1 MSENNRKDF
10 KSNDICDEFYADAPG
25 LDPDLEWNE
34 EKDYLDKDVEQKL
47 SNIEELW
54 DTLYLADELFFE
66 QGKYEEAEELYKKIA
81 GDQDATGGDA
91 NAHYGYLLDKMGR
104 YAEAFDCFARVLYG
118 YADTSP
124 RDGVAEFLCMSIL
137 NEDSPYWRC
146 CYDTDMFLRYY
157 LESCDCTGK
166 KPDIEKILLNRL
178 ESEKKGCR
186 RDARNKLVQI
196 YGTGKYI
203 FNDCQ
208 TAVDVEGFPNMERL
222 GDFVADNIEHES
234 DVNDIILAI
243 CYDPENVDEASAKA
257 LETALVA
264 IEYEEAQTAANDVLL
279 HLYLAGV
286 VFSFYHECWIE
297 IPYLKDMR
305 KAATVLLNMDAESAI
320 NSLLDYG
327 NETVTELLE
336 EAYTM
341 DSENS
346 EVALQL
352 LLTLLLSV
360 EVDRFVELI
369 GEISD
374 VCANGLIYLWGD
386 EELFR
391 ERLYDDDKFE
401 EYYLALLDFLCKH
414 DPENGYCDITKK
426 FLLSIY
432 QFGTY
437 KRYSIQSYV
446 SEFKNVE
453 KVEKSEF
460 KNVEKAE
467 AFAKKYGMELLD
479 EPFEYLG

>member
-1 MSENNRKDF
+1 MSDTKKMIADDRDF
-10 KSNDICDEFYADAPG
+10 Y
-25 LDPDLEWNE
+25 
-34 EKDYLDKDVEQKL
+34 
-47 SNIEELW
+47 W
-54 DTLYLADELFFE
+54 DTLYLADELSE

-81 GDQDATGGDA
+81 GDQDATGDA
-91 NAHYGYLLDKMGR
+91 NAHYGYLLDKLGR
-104 YAEAFDCFARVLYG
+104 YGEAYNCFARVLYG

-124 RDGVAEFLCMSIL
+124 REGVVCFLGESCYD
-137 NEDSPYWRC
+137 EDSPYWRWC
-146 CYDTDMFLRYY
+146 DDTDMFLRGY

-178 ESEKKGCR
+178 ESEKKSCR
-186 RDARNKLVQI
+186 RGAIDKLVQI

-203 FNDCQ
+203 FYSFNGGE
-208 TAVDVEGFPNMERL
+208 TAVDIEGFPNTERL

-279 HLYLAGV
+279 HLYLAGL

-305 KAATVLLNMDAESAI
+305 KAATVLLYMDVESTI

-327 NETVTELLE
+327 NEPVTELLE

-341 DSENS
+341 DSENP

-352 LLTLLLSV
+352 LLFV

-374 VCANGLIYLWGD
+374 FCANGLISLRGD

-391 ERLYDDDKFE
+391 ERLYDDYDEIE

-414 DPENGYCDITKK
+414 DPESGYCDITKK
-426 FLLSIY
+426 LLLSIY

-437 KRYSIQSYV
+437 KSYSIQMYV
-446 SEFKNVE
+446 SE
-453 KVEKSEF
+453 S

>member
-1 MSENNRKDF
+1 MSDTKKMITDDRDF
-10 KSNDICDEFYADAPG
+10 I
-25 LDPDLEWNE
+25 
-34 EKDYLDKDVEQKL
+34 
-47 SNIEELW
+47 W
-54 DTLYLADELFFE
+54 DTLYLADELSE

-81 GDQDATGGDA
+81 GDQDATGDA

-124 RDGVAEFLCMSIL
+124 REGVVHFLSVSFL
-137 NEDSPYWRC
+137 NEDSYYWHW
-146 CYDTDMFLRYY
+146 YDDLDDSVRAY
-157 LESCDCTGK
+157 LEHCDSVGK
-166 KPDIEKILLNRL
+166 KPDIEKILLTCM
-178 ESEKKGCR
+178 ESEDIDRTYAPR
-186 RDARNKLVQI
+186 RNLIRL
-196 YGTGKYI
+196 YGIGKYV
-203 FNDCQ
+203 FREGES
-208 TAVDVEGFPNMERL
+208 VSFEGFPNVEKL
-222 GDFVADNIEHES
+222 KAFVADTIEDEG
-234 DVNDIILAI
+234 DVWDLIDAF
-243 CYDPENVDEASAKA
+243 CHDSQAVDETSAKA

-264 IEYEEAQTAANDVLL
+264 IESEAAQTAANDVLL

-305 KAATVLLNMDAESAI
+305 KAATVLLNMDVESTI

-327 NETVTELLE
+327 NEPVTELLE

-341 DSENS
+341 DSENP

-352 LLTLLLSV
+352 LLIV

-374 VCANGLIYLWGD
+374 VCANGLISLWGD

-391 ERLYDDDKFE
+391 ERLYGDDEFE

-414 DPENGYCDITKK
+414 DPESGYCDITKK
-426 FLLSIY
+426 LLLSIY

-437 KRYSIQSYV
+437 KCYSIQMYV
-446 SEFKNVE
+446 
-453 KVEKSEF
+453 SEF

>member
-1 MSENNRKDF
+1 MSDTKKMITDDRDF
-10 KSNDICDEFYADAPG
+10 Y
-25 LDPDLEWNE
+25 
-34 EKDYLDKDVEQKL
+34 
-47 SNIEELW
+47 W
-54 DTLYLADELFFE
+54 DTLYLADELSE

-81 GDQDATGGDA
+81 GDQDATGDA
-91 NAHYGYLLDKMGR
+91 NAHYGYLLDKLGR
-104 YAEAFDCFARVLYG
+104 YGEAYDCFARVLYG

-124 RDGVAEFLCMSIL
+124 RDGVADFLDMSLL
-137 NEDSPYWRC
+137 NEDSPYWRWC
-146 CYDTDMFLRYY
+146 DDADMFLRGY

-186 RDARNKLVQI
+186 CTAREKLVQI

-203 FNDCQ
+203 EYSFYGGK
-208 TAVDVEGFPNMERL
+208 TEVDVEGFPNMERL

-305 KAATVLLNMDAESAI
+305 KAATVLLYMDVESTI

-327 NETVTELLE
+327 NEPVAELLE

-341 DSENS
+341 DSEYP

-352 LLTLLLSV
+352 LLIV

-374 VCANGLIYLWGD
+374 FCANGLISLWGD
-386 EELFR
+386 ESLFR
-391 ERLYDDDKFE
+391 ERLYGDDEIE

-414 DPENGYCDITKK
+414 DPENEYCDITKK
-426 FLLSIY
+426 LLLSIY
-432 QFGTY
+432 QFGAY
-437 KRYSIQSYV
+437 KPDSSQMYV
-446 SEFKNVE
+446 P
-453 KVEKSEF
+453 EF

>member
-1 MSENNRKDF
+1 MKMSDKKDF

-47 SNIEELW
+47 SNIEQLFTDEGSDFYW
-54 DTLYLADELFFE
+54 DTLYLADELSE

-81 GDQDATGGDA
+81 GDQDVTGDA

-124 RDGVAEFLCMSIL
+124 SEAVAEFLCMSIL
-137 NEDSPYWRC
+137 NEDSPYWRWC
-146 CYDTDMFLRYY
+146 DDTDMFLRGY

-186 RDARNKLVQI
+186 FNAREKLVQI
-196 YGTGKYI
+196 YGTGKYL
-203 FNDCQ
+203 FNDGE
-208 TAVDVEGFPNMERL
+208 TAVDIEGFPNMERL
-222 GDFVADNIEHES
+222 GDFVNDNIEHES
-234 DVNDIILAI
+234 DVDDIIDAI

-264 IEYEEAQTAANDVLL
+264 IESEAAQTAANYVLL

-286 VFSFYHECWIE
+286 VCSFYHECWIE

-305 KAATVLLNMDAESAI
+305 KAATVLLYMDVESTI

-327 NETVTELLE
+327 NEPVAELLE

-341 DSENS
+341 DSEYP

-352 LLTLLLSV
+352 LLIV

-374 VCANGLIYLWGD
+374 FCANGLISLWGD

-391 ERLYDDDKFE
+391 ERLYGDDEFE

-414 DPENGYCDITKK
+414 DPESGYCDITKK
-426 FLLSIY
+426 LLLSIY

-437 KRYSIQSYV
+437 KRDSIQMYV
-446 SEFKNVE
+446 
-453 KVEKSEF
+453 SEF

>member
-1 MSENNRKDF
+1 MSDTKKMITDDRDF
-10 KSNDICDEFYADAPG
+10 Y
-25 LDPDLEWNE
+25 
-34 EKDYLDKDVEQKL
+34 
-47 SNIEELW
+47 W
-54 DTLYLADELFFE
+54 DTLNLADELSE
-66 QGKYEEAEELYKKIA
+66 EGKFEEAEELYKKIA
-81 GDQDATGGDA
+81 GDQDATGDA
-91 NAHYGYLLDKMGR
+91 NAHYGYLLDKLGK
-104 YAEAFDCFARVLYG
+104 YGEAYNCFARVLYE

-124 RDGVAEFLCMSIL
+124 RDGVADFLGMSFL
-137 NEDSPYWRC
+137 NEDSPYWRWC
-146 CYDTDMFLRYY
+146 DDTDMFLRGY
-157 LESCDCTGK
+157 LESCDCTDK

-186 RDARNKLVQI
+186 RDAIDKLVRI

-208 TAVDVEGFPNMERL
+208 TTVDVEGFPNMERL
-222 GDFVADNIEHES
+222 RGFVVDNIEHES
-234 DVNDIILAI
+234 DVDDIILAI
-243 CYDPENVDEASAKA
+243 CYDPENVDEATAKA
-257 LETALVA
+257 LETALVF
-264 IEYEEAQTAANDVLL
+264 IESEEAQTAANDVLL

-297 IPYLKDMR
+297 IPCLKDMR
-305 KAATVLLNMDAESAI
+305 KAAMVLLIMDVESAI

-327 NETVTELLE
+327 NEPVAELLE

-341 DSENS
+341 DSENP

-352 LLTLLLSV
+352 LLIV

-374 VCANGLIYLWGD
+374 VCANGLISLRGD
-386 EELFR
+386 EALFR
-391 ERLYDDDKFE
+391 ERLYGDDEIE

-414 DPENGYCDITKK
+414 DSESGYCDITKK
-426 FLLSIY
+426 ILLSIY

-437 KRYSIQSYV
+437 KSDWSQMDV
-446 SEFKNVE
+446 
-453 KVEKSEF
+453 SEF

>member
-1 MSENNRKDF
+1 MCDTKNFITDDGDF
-10 KSNDICDEFYADAPG
+10 Y
-25 LDPDLEWNE
+25 
-34 EKDYLDKDVEQKL
+34 
-47 SNIEELW
+47 W
-54 DTLYLADELFFE
+54 DTLNLADELYD

-81 GDQDATGGDA
+81 GDQDVTGDA

-104 YAEAFDCFARVLYG
+104 YAEAFDCFARVLYE

-124 RDGVAEFLCMSIL
+124 RDGVVHFLSVSFL
-137 NEDSPYWRC
+137 NEDSPYWRWC
-146 CYDTDMFLRYY
+146 DDTDMFLRYY
-157 LESCDCTGK
+157 LESCDCTDK
-166 KPDIEKILLNRL
+166 KSDIEKILLNRL
-178 ESEKKGCR
+178 ESERKSCR
-186 RDARNKLVQI
+186 CNAIEKLVQI

-203 FNDCQ
+203 EYIFNGGK
-208 TAVDVEGFPNMERL
+208 TEVDVEGFPNMERL
-222 GDFVADNIEHES
+222 GDFVADNIEHEH
-234 DVNDIILAI
+234 DVNKIILAI

-305 KAATVLLNMDAESAI
+305 KAATVLLNMDVESTV

-341 DSENS
+341 DSANP

-352 LLTLLLSV
+352 LLQLLLIV

-374 VCANGLIYLWGD
+374 FCANGLISLWGD

-391 ERLYDDDKFE
+391 ERLYDDYDEIE

-414 DPENGYCDITKK
+414 DPESGYCDITKK
-426 FLLSIY
+426 LLLSIY

-437 KRYSIQSYV
+437 KSYSIQMYV
-446 SEFKNVE
+446 SE
-453 KVEKSEF
+453 S

>member
-1 MSENNRKDF
+1 MSDTKKMITDDRDF
-10 KSNDICDEFYADAPG
+10 Y
-25 LDPDLEWNE
+25 
-34 EKDYLDKDVEQKL
+34 
-47 SNIEELW
+47 W
-54 DTLYLADELFFE
+54 DTLYLADELSE
-66 QGKYEEAEELYKKIA
+66 EGKFEEAEELYKKIA
-81 GDQDATGGDA
+81 GEGDKTGGDA

-124 RDGVAEFLCMSIL
+124 YEGVVCFLSESCYD
-137 NEDSPYWRC
+137 EDSPYWRWC
-146 CYDTDMFLRYY
+146 DDTDMFLRGY

-186 RDARNKLVQI
+186 RTARDKLIQI

-203 FNDCQ
+203 EYIFNGGKIE
-208 TAVDVEGFPNMERL
+208 VDVEGFPNMERL

-305 KAATVLLNMDAESAI
+305 KAATVLLYMDVESTI

-327 NETVTELLE
+327 DETVTELLE

-341 DSENS
+341 DSENP

-352 LLTLLLSV
+352 LLIV

-374 VCANGLIYLWGD
+374 VCANGLISLWGVED
-386 EELFR
+386 LFR
-391 ERLYDDDKFE
+391 EKLYDDDDEIE

-426 FLLSIY
+426 LLLSIY
-432 QFGTY
+432 QFGAY
-437 KRYSIQSYV
+437 KPDLSQMYV
-446 SEFKNVE
+446 L
-453 KVEKSEF
+453 EF

-467 AFAKKYGMELLD
+467 SFAQKYGMELLD

>member
-47 SNIEELW
+47 SNIEQLW
-54 DTLYLADELFFE
+54 DTLYLADELSE

-81 GDQDATGGDA
+81 GDQDVTGGDA

-124 RDGVAEFLCMSIL
+124 REGVAYFLGMSFL
-137 NEDSPYWRC
+137 NEDSPYWRWC
-146 CYDTDMFLRYY
+146 DDTDMFLRGY
-157 LESCDCTGK
+157 LESCDCTDK

-186 RDARNKLVQI
+186 RNARDKLVQI

-203 FNDCQ
+203 EYIFNGGK
-208 TAVDVEGFPNMERL
+208 TEVDVEGFPNMERL

-305 KAATVLLNMDAESAI
+305 KAATVLLNMDVESTI

-327 NETVTELLE
+327 NEPVAELLE

-341 DSENS
+341 DSEYP

-352 LLTLLLSV
+352 LLIV
-360 EVDRFVELI
+360 GVDSFVELI

-374 VCANGLIYLWGD
+374 VCANGLISLWGD

-391 ERLYDDDKFE
+391 ERLYDDYGFE

-426 FLLSIY
+426 TSFKHISIW
-432 QFGTY
+432 
-437 KRYSIQSYV
+437 
-446 SEFKNVE
+446 N
-453 KVEKSEF
+453 
-460 KNVEKAE
+460 
-467 AFAKKYGMELLD
+467 L
-479 EPFEYLG
+479 

>member
-1 MSENNRKDF
+1 MSDTKKMITDDIDF
-10 KSNDICDEFYADAPG
+10 I
-25 LDPDLEWNE
+25 L
-34 EKDYLDKDVEQKL
+34 
-47 SNIEELW
+47 
-54 DTLYLADELFFE
+54 DTLYLADELSE
-66 QGKYEEAEELYKKIA
+66 EGKFEEAEELYKKIA
-81 GDQDATGGDA
+81 GEGDKTGGDA

-124 RDGVAEFLCMSIL
+124 YEGVVCFLSESCYD
-137 NEDSPYWRC
+137 EDSPYWHWC
-146 CYDTDMFLRYY
+146 DDTDMFLRDY
-157 LESCDCTGK
+157 LECCDCTDK
-166 KPDIEKILLNRL
+166 KTDIEKILLNRL

-186 RDARNKLVQI
+186 CNAREKLVQI
-196 YGTGKYI
+196 YGTGKYL
-203 FNDCQ
+203 FNDGV
-208 TAVDVEGFPNMERL
+208 TAVDIEGFPNMERL
-222 GDFVADNIEHES
+222 GDFVNDNIEHES
-234 DVNDIILAI
+234 DVDNIIYAI

-264 IEYEEAQTAANDVLL
+264 IESDAAQTAANDVLL

-286 VFSFYHECWIE
+286 VFSFYHEYWIE

-305 KAATVLLNMDAESAI
+305 KAATVLLNMDVESTI

-327 NETVTELLE
+327 DETVTELLE

-341 DSENS
+341 DSENP

-352 LLTLLLSV
+352 LLIV

-374 VCANGLIYLWGD
+374 VCANGLISLWGD

-391 ERLYDDDKFE
+391 ERLYNDDDYEIE

-414 DPENGYCDITKK
+414 DPESGYCDITKK
-426 FLLSIY
+426 LLLSIY

-437 KRYSIQSYV
+437 KRDSIQMYV
-446 SEFKNVE
+446 
-453 KVEKSEF
+453 SEF

>member
-1 MSENNRKDF
+1 MSDTKKMITDDRDF
-10 KSNDICDEFYADAPG
+10 Y
-25 LDPDLEWNE
+25 
-34 EKDYLDKDVEQKL
+34 
-47 SNIEELW
+47 W
-54 DTLYLADELFFE
+54 DTLYLADELFE

-81 GDQDATGGDA
+81 GDQDATGDA
-91 NAHYGYLLDKMGR
+91 NAHYGYLLDKLGR
-104 YAEAFDCFARVLYG
+104 YGEAYNCFARVLYG

-124 RDGVAEFLCMSIL
+124 REGVVCFLGESCYD
-137 NEDSPYWRC
+137 EDSPYWRWC
-146 CYDTDMFLRYY
+146 DDTDMFLRGY
-157 LESCDCTGK
+157 LESCDCTDK

-186 RDARNKLVQI
+186 CDAREKLVQI

-208 TAVDVEGFPNMERL
+208 TAVDVEGFPNIERL

-264 IEYEEAQTAANDVLL
+264 IESEAAQIAANDALL

-297 IPYLKDMR
+297 IPCLKDMR
-305 KAATVLLNMDAESAI
+305 KAATVLLNMDVESTI

-327 NETVTELLE
+327 NEPVAELLE

-341 DSENS
+341 DSENP

-352 LLTLLLSV
+352 LLFV

-374 VCANGLIYLWGD
+374 FCANGLISLRGD

-391 ERLYDDDKFE
+391 ERLYDDDDYEME

-414 DPENGYCDITKK
+414 DPESGYCDITKK
-426 FLLSIY
+426 LLLSIY
-432 QFGTY
+432 QFATY
-437 KRYSIQSYV
+437 KSNSIQWYV
-446 SEFKNVE
+446 SE
-453 KVEKSEF
+453 S

>member
-1 MSENNRKDF
+1 MSDTKKMITDDRDF
-10 KSNDICDEFYADAPG
+10 Y
-25 LDPDLEWNE
+25 
-34 EKDYLDKDVEQKL
+34 
-47 SNIEELW
+47 W
-54 DTLYLADELFFE
+54 DTLNLADELFE

-81 GDQDATGGDA
+81 GDQDATGDA

-124 RDGVAEFLCMSIL
+124 RDGVAYFLGMSFL
-137 NEDSPYWRC
+137 NEDSPYWRWC
-146 CYDTDMFLRYY
+146 DDTDMFLRGY

-186 RDARNKLVQI
+186 FNAREKLVQI
-196 YGTGKYI
+196 YGTGKYL
-203 FNDCQ
+203 FNDGE
-208 TAVDVEGFPNMERL
+208 TAVDIEGFPNMERL
-222 GDFVADNIEHES
+222 GDFVNDNIEHES
-234 DVNDIILAI
+234 DVDNIIYAI

-264 IEYEEAQTAANDVLL
+264 IESEAAQIAANDVLL

-297 IPYLKDMR
+297 IPCLKDMR
-305 KAATVLLNMDAESAI
+305 KAATVLLNMDVESTI

-341 DSENS
+341 DSENP

-352 LLTLLLSV
+352 LLIV
-360 EVDRFVELI
+360 GVDSFVELI

-374 VCANGLIYLWGD
+374 VCANGLISLWGD

-391 ERLYDDDKFE
+391 ERLYGDDEFE

-414 DPENGYCDITKK
+414 DPESGYCDITKK
-426 FLLSIY
+426 LLLSIY

-437 KRYSIQSYV
+437 KRYSIQMDV
-446 SEFKNVE
+446 
-453 KVEKSEF
+453 SEF

>member
-1 MSENNRKDF
+1 M
-10 KSNDICDEFYADAPG
+10 
-25 LDPDLEWNE
+25 
-34 EKDYLDKDVEQKL
+34 
-47 SNIEELW
+47 SNIEQLFTDEGSDFYW
-54 DTLYLADELFFE
+54 DTLYLADELSE

-81 GDQDATGGDA
+81 GDQDATGDA
-91 NAHYGYLLDKMGR
+91 NAHYGYLLDKIGR

-124 RDGVAEFLCMSIL
+124 RDGVAYFLGMSFL
-137 NEDSPYWRC
+137 NEDSPYWRWC
-146 CYDTDMFLRYY
+146 DDTDMFLRGY
-157 LESCDCTGK
+157 LESCDCTDK

-186 RDARNKLVQI
+186 CNAREKLVQI
-196 YGTGKYI
+196 YGTGKYL
-203 FNDCQ
+203 FNDGE
-208 TAVDVEGFPNMERL
+208 TAVDIEGFPNMERL
-222 GDFVADNIEHES
+222 GDFVNDNIEHES
-234 DVNDIILAI
+234 DVDNIIYAI
-243 CYDPENVDEASAKA
+243 CYDPENVDEALAKA

-264 IEYEEAQTAANDVLL
+264 IESEAAQTAANDVLL

-286 VFSFYHECWIE
+286 VFSFYHEFWIE

-305 KAATVLLNMDAESAI
+305 KAATVLLNMDVESTI

-327 NETVTELLE
+327 NEPVTELLE

-341 DSENS
+341 DSENP

-352 LLTLLLSV
+352 LLIV

-374 VCANGLIYLWGD
+374 VCANGLISLWGD

-391 ERLYDDDKFE
+391 ERLYGDDEFE

-414 DPENGYCDITKK
+414 DPESGYCDITKK
-426 FLLSIY
+426 LLLSIY

-437 KRYSIQSYV
+437 KCYSIQMDV
-446 SEFKNVE
+446 
-453 KVEKSEF
+453 SEF

>member
-1 MSENNRKDF
+1 MITDDRDF
-10 KSNDICDEFYADAPG
+10 Y
-25 LDPDLEWNE
+25 
-34 EKDYLDKDVEQKL
+34 
-47 SNIEELW
+47 W
-54 DTLYLADELFFE
+54 DTLYLADELFE

-81 GDQDATGGDA
+81 GDQDAAGDA

-124 RDGVAEFLCMSIL
+124 RDGVVHFLSVSFL
-137 NEDSPYWRC
+137 NEDSPYWRWC
-146 CYDTDMFLRYY
+146 DDTDMFLRYY
-157 LESCDCTGK
+157 LESCDCTDK

-178 ESEKKGCR
+178 ESEKKSCR
-186 RDARNKLVQI
+186 CSAIDKLVQI

-222 GDFVADNIEHES
+222 GDFVADNIEHEH
-234 DVNDIILAI
+234 DVNEIILDI

-264 IEYEEAQTAANDVLL
+264 IESEEAQTAANDVLL

-305 KAATVLLNMDAESAI
+305 KAATVLLNMDVESTI

-327 NETVTELLE
+327 NEPVAELLE

-341 DSENS
+341 DSENP

-352 LLTLLLSV
+352 LLIV

-374 VCANGLIYLWGD
+374 VCANGLISMWGD
-386 EELFR
+386 EELFK
-391 ERLYDDDKFE
+391 ERLYGDDELE

-414 DPENGYCDITKK
+414 DPEIGYCDITKK
-426 FLLSIY
+426 LLLSIY

-437 KRYSIQSYV
+437 KSDWSQMDV
-446 SEFKNVE
+446 
-453 KVEKSEF
+453 SEF

>member
-1 MSENNRKDF
+1 MSDTKKMITDDRDF
-10 KSNDICDEFYADAPG
+10 Y
-25 LDPDLEWNE
+25 
-34 EKDYLDKDVEQKL
+34 
-47 SNIEELW
+47 W
-54 DTLYLADELFFE
+54 DTLHLADELSE
-66 QGKYEEAEELYKKIA
+66 EGKYEEAEELYKKIA
-81 GDQDATGGDA
+81 GDQDATGDA
-91 NAHYGYLLDKMGR
+91 NAHYGYLLDKLGR
-104 YAEAFDCFARVLYG
+104 YGEAYNCFARVLFG

-124 RDGVAEFLCMSIL
+124 RDGVADFLGMSFL
-137 NEDSPYWRC
+137 NEDSPYWRWC
-146 CYDTDMFLRYY
+146 DDTDMFLRGY
-157 LESCDCTGK
+157 LESCDCTDK

-186 RDARNKLVQI
+186 FNAREKLVQI
-196 YGTGKYI
+196 YGTGKYL
-203 FNDCQ
+203 FNDGE
-208 TAVDVEGFPNMERL
+208 TAVDIEGFPNIERL
-222 GDFVADNIEHES
+222 GDFVNDNIEHES
-234 DVNDIILAI
+234 DVDDIIYAI
-243 CYDPENVDEASAKA
+243 CYDPENVDEASARA

-305 KAATVLLNMDAESAI
+305 KAATVLLYMDVESTI

-327 NETVTELLE
+327 NEPVAELLE

-341 DSENS
+341 DSEYP

-352 LLTLLLSV
+352 LLIV

-374 VCANGLIYLWGD
+374 VCANGLISLRGD
-386 EELFR
+386 EALFR
-391 ERLYDDDKFE
+391 ERLYGDDEIE

-426 FLLSIY
+426 LLLSIY

-437 KRYSIQSYV
+437 KSGLSQMDV
-446 SEFKNVE
+446 
-453 KVEKSEF
+453 SEF

>member
-1 MSENNRKDF
+1 MSDTKKMITDDRDF
-10 KSNDICDEFYADAPG
+10 I
-25 LDPDLEWNE
+25 
-34 EKDYLDKDVEQKL
+34 
-47 SNIEELW
+47 W
-54 DTLYLADELFFE
+54 DTLYLADELSE

-104 YAEAFDCFARVLYG
+104 YAEAFDCFARLLYG

-124 RDGVAEFLCMSIL
+124 RDGVVHFLSVSFL
-137 NEDSPYWRC
+137 NEDSPYWRWC
-146 CYDTDMFLRYY
+146 DDTDMFLRGY

-166 KPDIEKILLNRL
+166 KPDIEKILLYRL
-178 ESEKKGCR
+178 ESERKSCR

-222 GDFVADNIEHES
+222 GDFVADNIEHEH
-234 DVNDIILAI
+234 DVNEIILDI
-243 CYDPENVDEASAKA
+243 CYDPENVDEASARA

-305 KAATVLLNMDAESAI
+305 KAATVLLNMDVESTI
-320 NSLLDYG
+320 NSLLDYDYG
-327 NETVTELLE
+327 YETVTELLE

-352 LLTLLLSV
+352 LLIV
-360 EVDRFVELI
+360 GVDSFVELI

-374 VCANGLIYLWGD
+374 VCANGLISLWGD

-391 ERLYDDDKFE
+391 ERLYDDYGFE

-426 FLLSIY
+426 LLLSIY

-437 KRYSIQSYV
+437 KPDSIQMDV
-446 SEFKNVE
+446 
-453 KVEKSEF
+453 SEF

>member
-1 MSENNRKDF
+1 MSDTKKMITDDRDF
-10 KSNDICDEFYADAPG
+10 Y
-25 LDPDLEWNE
+25 
-34 EKDYLDKDVEQKL
+34 
-47 SNIEELW
+47 W
-54 DTLYLADELFFE
+54 DTLYLADELSE
-66 QGKYEEAEELYKKIA
+66 EGKFEEAEELYKKIA
-81 GDQDATGGDA
+81 GDQDATGDA
-91 NAHYGYLLDKMGR
+91 NAHYGYLLDKLGR
-104 YAEAFDCFARVLYG
+104 YGEAYDCFARLLYG

-124 RDGVAEFLCMSIL
+124 REGVLCFLGESCYD
-137 NEDSPYWRC
+137 EESPYWRWC
-146 CYDTDMFLRYY
+146 DDTDMFLRGY
-157 LESCDCTGK
+157 LESCDCTSK

-186 RDARNKLVQI
+186 RNAIDKLVQI

-203 FNDCQ
+203 EYSFSVGKIE
-208 TAVDVEGFPNMERL
+208 VDVEGFPNMERL

-305 KAATVLLNMDAESAI
+305 KAATVLLNMDVESTV

-327 NETVTELLE
+327 NEPVAELLE

-341 DSENS
+341 DSENP

-352 LLTLLLSV
+352 LLFV

-374 VCANGLIYLWGD
+374 VCANGLISLWGVED
-386 EELFR
+386 LFR
-391 ERLYDDDKFE
+391 EKLYDDDDEIE

-426 FLLSIY
+426 LLLSIY

-437 KRYSIQSYV
+437 KPDSRQWDV
-446 SEFKNVE
+446 
-453 KVEKSEF
+453 SEF

-467 AFAKKYGMELLD
+467 AFAQKYGMELLD
-479 EPFEYLG
+479 EPFEYKG